1 MYTSPAIKRGAGHIQ
16 HQREPPKVELAV
28 PETDSKQRL
37 ENVVFQRDGRG
48 TGEQQHESVE
58 NQTVRAAPLPGRGG
72 RWCGGSAPRR
82 ASRRTLPK
90 TALERE
96 RRAATILADLHI
108 DAVEKYRYRGVTQQ
122 VEEPHLGC
130 LRTPRKV
137 SE

>member
-1 MYTSPAIKRGAGHIQ
+1 MSY
-16 HQREPPKVELAV
+16 
-28 PETDSKQRL
+28 
-37 ENVVFQRDGRG
+37 FQRDGRG

-58 NQTVRAAPLPGRGG
+58 NQAVRAARSPVAAVDGAVAQHRGEH
-72 RWCGGSAPRR
+72 CAEPC
-82 ASRRTLPK
+82 PK

-130 LRTPRKV
+130 
-137 SE
+137 SERLEKYPSDSVGAAHVGS